1 MGIRELVE
9 IAVAKRA
16 SDLHLRVGSAPTLR
30 IDGRLVPVDGLSPLK
45 PKEVE
50 AYFGELTT
58 AEERRRFAQYHELDL
73 QYSFANF
80 TRCRVNVMLQR
91 TTLSVALR
99 IIPFNIPTIDELNL
113 PALLK
118 ELALKH
124 SGLILITG
132 ATGCGKSST
141 IASMVDYLN
150 ENEERNIITIEDPI
164 EYVFRNKKC
173 LIVQR
178 NVGQDTESFDIA
190 LLHGL
195 RHDPDVIVV
204 GEMRELKTMQAAI
217 RAAETGQLVLGTM
230 HTSDAAQTID
240 RIINIFPANQQ
251 DQIRSE
257 LAYIIVAVIGQIL
270 IPCSGGTGRVPAC
283 EIMLANNAIRNLI
296 REGKIHQMYS
306 HIQVSSREGMQT
318 FNQSLA
324 RLLQSGLINEY
335 EAYVRTSQPDELKAL
350 HRSSVSN

>member
-16 SDLHLRVGSAPTLR
+16 SDLHLRVGSPPTLR
-30 IDGRLVPVDGLSPLK
+30 IDGRLVAIDGLNPLK

-58 AEERRRFAQYHELDL
+58 AEERSKFAQCHELDL
-73 QYSFANF
+73 QFSFPNF
-80 TRCRVNVMLQR
+80 TRCRVNVLLQR
-91 TTLSVALR
+91 STLSVAIR
-99 IIPFNIPTIDELNL
+99 IIPFNIPTIDELHL
-113 PALLK
+113 PAILK
-118 ELALKH
+118 ELALKR

-141 IASMVDYLN
+141 IAAMIDYLN
-150 ENEERNIITIEDPI
+150 ETEERNIITIEDPV

-230 HTSDAAQTID
+230 HTSDAVQTID
-240 RIINIFPANQQ
+240 RIIDIFPANQQ
-251 DQIRSE
+251 EQIRSE
-257 LAYIIVAVIGQIL
+257 LAYIIVAVVGQVL
-270 IPCSGGTGRVPAC
+270 IPLRDGVGRVPAC
-283 EIMLANNAIRNLI
+283 EIMLANNPIRNLI
-296 REGKIHQMYS
+296 REGKIHQLYS
-306 HIQVSSREGMQT
+306 QIQVSSREGMQT
-318 FNQSLA
+318 LNQSLA
-324 RLLQSGLINEY
+324 ALFKKGLISE
-335 EAYVRTSQPDELKAL
+335 EQAYANTLRPDELKTL
-350 HRSSVSN
+350 L